1 MRRIAVFLLMN
12 LLLVSPALAQDYL
25 SLEEIVGLNRV
36 VSVAMSP
43 SGDRIAY
50 LRQVPRE
57 LYVDADGPAYVE
69 LHTVDLEGNST
80 AYVTGNIEITAYAW
94 TPGGDAIY
102 FVARRDAE
110 AEFNSLYRIP
120 LAGGEAELLF
130 THVSDII
137 GIYPAP
143 NGKSIALTAADA
155 PPEKVTELVEKGF
168 KAVVFEESVPETHVW
183 LLDIE
188 TRDTERHD
196 LPGSA
201 YALDWSSDGS
211 KYAVGLAPSPLVD
224 ASFTS
229 QDVHVVDASSGE
241 VLNHI
246 GSVGKLGHFEF
257 SPDGERIAYVGS
269 VDEHDPQNGRLY
281 VASASGGERRDLVPN
296 YMGHI
301 NDFAWIDDVSIR
313 WVGGRGVYT
322 EVQIADTGATTEV
335 DQAADEGVVILSM
348 HANAGQE
355 AMAAVADSP
364 EHPPEVFLVRD
375 GEAPARLTDSNP
387 VLADRPMLRQEVIT
401 YEARDGLE
409 LQAILIHPVT
419 RQRGGNPA
427 VFLIHGGPEAHVSNG
442 WISSYSRPAH
452 VLAAEGYVVALP
464 NYRGSTGRG
473 VEFSKLGQNDYAE
486 EEFNDIVDLKRH
498 LVEEGLV
505 DAERVGISGGSYGG
519 YATMWSASALSEEY
533 AAGVAFV
540 GISNQ
545 ISKFGTTDIP
555 VEMYLVHSRAWPWED
570 WMRLLERSPVYHAD
584 KTKTPLL
591 IMHGDSDPRVHPQQ
605 SLEMYRNVKLRTDTP
620 VRLVYYPDEGHGN
633 RATAAQY
640 DYGLRFLRWMNHY
653 LKGPGGEPPPYE
665 IDHASRLD

>member
-1 MRRIAVFLLMN
+1 MRRIAVFLLVH
-12 LLLVSPALAQDYL
+12 LFLVFPALAQDYL
-25 SLEEIVGLNRV
+25 TLEEIVGLNRV

-94 TPGGDAIY
+94 SPGGDAIY

-120 LAGGEAELLF
+120 LAGGEAEVLF
-130 THVSDII
+130 THVSDLI

-143 NGKSIALTAADA
+143 NGKSIAFTAADA

-183 LLDIE
+183 LLDLE
-188 TRDTERHD
+188 TRETERHD

-201 YALDWSSDGS
+201 YVLDWSSDSGR
-211 KYAVGLAPSPLVD
+211 YAVGLAPSPLVD

-241 VLNHI
+241 VLNQI

-281 VASASGGERRDLVPN
+281 LASASGGERRDLVPN

-322 EVQIADTGATTEV
+322 EVQVADTGATTEV
-335 DQAADEGVVILSM
+335 DQPEEEGVVILSM
-348 HANAGQE
+348 HANAGQR
-355 AMAAVADSP
+355 AFAAVADSP

-387 VLADRPMLRQEVIT
+387 VLADRQMLRQEVIT

-409 LQAILIHPVT
+409 LQAILIHPAT
-419 RQRGGNPA
+419 KQRGGNPA

-442 WISSYSRPAH
+442 WMSSYSRPAH
-452 VLAAEGYVVALP
+452 VLAAEGYVVA
-464 NYRGSTGRG
+464 
-473 VEFSKLGQNDYAE
+473 
-486 EEFNDIVDLKRH
+486 
-498 LVEEGLV
+498 
-505 DAERVGISGGSYGG
+505 
-519 YATMWSASALSEEY
+519 
-533 AAGVAFV
+533 
-540 GISNQ
+540 
-545 ISKFGTTDIP
+545 
-555 VEMYLVHSRAWPWED
+555 
-570 WMRLLERSPVYHAD
+570 
-584 KTKTPLL
+584 
-591 IMHGDSDPRVHPQQ
+591 
-605 SLEMYRNVKLRTDTP
+605 
-620 VRLVYYPDEGHGN
+620 
-633 RATAAQY
+633 
-640 DYGLRFLRWMNHY
+640 
-653 LKGPGGEPPPYE
+653 
-665 IDHASRLD
+665 